1 MAVDVP
7 ASFIAQTKTP
17 PRYPPTSAGGAV
29 NAVAANPRYSASL
42 TTFSPRGTENNSSTS
57 SRQSRG
63 SGSNGSIG
71 NKFFLSIF
79 RIMLRVTFLLL
90 SAFKNSLL

>member
-17 PRYPPTSAGGAV
+17 PRYPPNSTAGGT
-29 NAVAANPRYSASL
+29 NQRYSASL
-42 TTFSPRGTENNSSTS
+42 TTFSPRGGENNSSTS

-71 NKFFLSIF
+71 KKYLSI
-79 RIMLRVTFLLL
+79 VC
-90 SAFKNSLL
+90 